1 MKDRGHMDV
10 TFHKLYL
17 YDHVRQLLAV
27 DDTFCPLKDNGPM
40 HKNPILAHKGVDNK
54 IIFRAL
60 NPDRTPS
67 TIPCGQQV
75 YARIINPNNNTIVL
89 EKLCTLGPAKGIIN
103 LMLDSGDIVDVAPGA
118 YNMVIIRTE
127 EFVSNIP
134 GYYVEKPMYS
144 DMNDNISMEI
154 VITEQALKAPMP
166 SITITEK
173 DWTSD
178 WTATTM
184 TFGRPCFY
192 SSRIPGGRVMNHKES
207 VQSFST
213 YTENFTGTLELWGT
227 LEETP
232 DAYLNVGR
240 WFKIYP
246 STMSEDI
253 EYVGYTGT
261 QAWTFQ
267 ANCMWM
273 KFRLLPSTAVFD
285 HGRMAKIIIRN

>member
-1 MKDRGHMDV
+1 MTDT
-10 TFHKLYL
+10 TFNKLYL
-17 YDHVRQLLAV
+17 YDHIRQLLSV
-27 DDTFCPLKDNGPM
+27 DGSLCFHKDNSPM
-40 HKNPILAHKGVDNK
+40 HKNKIKIHKGVDNK

-60 NPDRTPS
+60 APDRSPV
-67 TIPCGQQV
+67 TIPSNQQV
-75 YARIINPNNNTIVL
+75 YARIINPENSTIVL
-89 EKLCTLGPAKGIIN
+89 EQLCNIGVAKGIIN
-103 LMLDSGDIVDVAPGA
+103 LIIDSGDIADIAPGI

-134 GYYVEKPMYS
+134 GYYIEKPMYS
-144 DMNDNISMEI
+144 DLNDNMSMEI
-154 VITEQALKAPMP
+154 EITEQALKAPIP
-166 SITITEK
+166 SITIGP
-173 DWTSD
+173 DNWVSD
-178 WTATTM
+178 YTASPGSI
-184 TFGRPCFY
+184 GRPCFY

-232 DAYLNVGR
+232 DAYLTEAR

-267 ANCMWM
+267 ANFMWM

-285 HGRMAKIIIRN
+285 HGKILKIIIRN